1 MANIAGILSAEKIKS
16 VISIKIKTKN
26 KCVAKGFSSQQYYI
40 LTLLKY
46 FL

>member
-1 MANIAGILSAEKIKS
+1 MSNIAGMLSAEKIKS
-16 VISIKIKTKN
+16 VVSINAKTKN
-26 KCVAKGFSSQQYYI
+26 KGVAKGFSSQQYYI